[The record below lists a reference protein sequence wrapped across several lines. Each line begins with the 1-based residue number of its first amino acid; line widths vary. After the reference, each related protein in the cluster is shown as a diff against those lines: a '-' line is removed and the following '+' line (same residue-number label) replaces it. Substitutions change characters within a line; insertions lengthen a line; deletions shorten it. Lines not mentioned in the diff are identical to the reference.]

1 MRPDELARLRVRL
14 GAGLLLSGPAGVGKS
29 LLARAL
35 ASAAGRM
42 VIVPPVGELSAGIIH
57 RLYAQLA
64 KMEPSVVILDEA
76 EGLIAKSYRRTDD
89 DAFRA
94 FLAALDGVSR
104 PEQGPITLGLTT
116 ASVSELDEAA
126 IRPGRLA
133 PHLILSRPDAAD
145 RAALLE
151 RAVAGL
157 PTVGSIDLQQL
168 VDRTSGWSG
177 AELAIAVEEACAR
190 SLVDHSDAL
199 RIDLL
204 LEVIGERYT
213 VRDQQPPTPD
223 ELESWALHEAGH
235 ALYAELTWPGQVVD
249 VTIGERGGSTAISD
263 VIGRDDQ
270 TAGRV
275 RRAGRHEL
283 RRNHRR
289 TAGALARQACR
300 MAPTTI
306 AVRRRCCSRTWSTS
320 ARHSMSEPSRPAR
333 TPTAARSACEPIG
346 MPPSWARGRPSRP
359 RSRSCWRRIGLG
371 CRPSPDGCWPR
382 RSAPCPATRC
392 RPRWRMRWHPA
403 HPRSV
408 MDGKALVPFAPEQLP
423 LDGGPR
429 AEVVVTQAAADHL
442 VAWDVDQRVK
452 AVHEAGHAVA
462 AALLGIPV
470 TEVEITDRAVGRTE
484 LGLGSDDRPAAMTDA
499 LILDQMVV
507 ALAASAAERTIL
519 GQPTTGGSHDLEQ
532 ATQLAYQRFEAG
544 LDPDAPLINYTAVSY
559 SLCSSIMIDAFYRAA
574 LAALEQCRERAEAL
588 MTDHA
593 EAVLRFA
600 STLYAARRL
609 AGAELDR
616 ALADVCA
623 APPTG
628 TRAAGDPKQGV

>member
-1 MRPDELARLRVRL
+1 MPEREPPVLIPQGDDDEMVALIDSWRYAGAPTPWEAIVGHSRQVERCQELLEKLRRRPDELARLRVRL

-116 ASVSELDEAA
+116 ASVRELDEAA

-133 PHLILSRPDAAD
+133 PHLILSRPDATD

-157 PTVGSIDLQQL
+157 PALGSIDLQQL

-177 AELAIAVEEACAR
+177 AELAVAVEEACAR

-249 VTIGERGGSTAISD
+249 VTIGERGGSTAITD

-270 TAGRV
+270 TVGRV
-275 RRAGRHEL
+275 RELVGMSYAGTTAEQLVRGATGVSKGSHDDRIQATLLLKNLVNVGAALDVGTLETGENSDRGSERMRADRYAAILGEGQAIQAEVQILLAPHRAGLHDPRRTAAGGAGALPVRRRPADRAGR
-283 RRNHRR
+283 
-289 TAGALARQACR
+289 GA
-300 MAPTTI
+300 
-306 AVRRRCCSRTWSTS
+306 
-320 ARHSMSEPSRPAR
+320 
-333 TPTAARSACEPIG
+333 
-346 MPPSWARGRPSRP
+346 
-359 RSRSCWRRIGLG
+359 
-371 CRPSPDGCWPR
+371 
-382 RSAPCPATRC
+382 
-392 RPRWRMRWHPA
+392 
-403 HPRSV
+403 
-408 MDGKALVPFAPEQLP
+408 
-423 LDGGPR
+423 
-429 AEVVVTQAAADHL
+429 
-442 VAWDVDQRVK
+442 
-452 AVHEAGHAVA
+452 
-462 AALLGIPV
+462 
-470 TEVEITDRAVGRTE
+470 
-484 LGLGSDDRPAAMTDA
+484 
-499 LILDQMVV
+499 
-507 ALAASAAERTIL
+507 
-519 GQPTTGGSHDLEQ
+519 
-532 ATQLAYQRFEAG
+532 
-544 LDPDAPLINYTAVSY
+544 
-559 SLCSSIMIDAFYRAA
+559 
-574 LAALEQCRERAEAL
+574 
-588 MTDHA
+588 
-593 EAVLRFA
+593 
-600 STLYAARRL
+600 
-609 AGAELDR
+609 
-616 ALADVCA
+616 
-623 APPTG
+623 G
-628 TRAAGDPKQGV
+628 TRLPGGR